1 MPLATCLFNSNRNEC
16 LIILD
21 ISVKTRVEKLTLLE
35 KHYCWD
41 IVNDDIFIAQLT
53 EIYSDYKIIQVYTH
67 DSGGLIEHELL

>member
-16 LIILD
+16 LIVLD
-21 ISVKTRVEKLTLLE
+21 ISVKTRVEKLMLLE
-35 KHYCWD
+35 KHHNWD

-53 EIYSDYKIIQVYTH
+53 EIYADYKIIQVYAP

>member
-21 ISVKTRVEKLTLLE
+21 ISVKTRVEKMALLE
-35 KHYCWD
+35 KYYCWD
-41 IVNDDIFIAQLT
+41 IVNHDIFIAQLT
-53 EIYSDYKIIQVYTH
+53 EIYADYKIIQVYEA